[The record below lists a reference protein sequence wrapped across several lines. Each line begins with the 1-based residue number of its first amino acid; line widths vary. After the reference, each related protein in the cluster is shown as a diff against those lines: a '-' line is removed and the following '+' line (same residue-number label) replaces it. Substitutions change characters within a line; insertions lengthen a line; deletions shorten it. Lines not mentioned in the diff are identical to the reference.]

1 MPFYSHKDY
10 LFTADPIRYA
20 LLFILRQKL
29 DSSTFLVNVNAVT
42 GSLSETLFIIVI
54 QNRTVFFYSSSSVF
68 GLFKLVDTFSWQK
81 LVVSFSNREISVT
94 QECAEFSFL
103 SLPSKPNFEHWE
115 KIAVTV
121 QAENSQ
127 DNTQVCKIIYLA
139 NIFTGL
145 NLAVT
150 MLLAQGNVYCGKMQF
165 ALFKLK
171 CGFLEVQ
178 MGCSFFKFEGV
189 TVWQ

>member
-1 MPFYSHKDY
+1 M
-10 LFTADPIRYA
+10 
-20 LLFILRQKL
+20 
-29 DSSTFLVNVNAVT
+29 
-42 GSLSETLFIIVI
+42 SETLFIIVI
-54 QNRTVFFYSSSSVF
+54 QNRTVFFYSSNSVF

-165 ALFKLK
+165 ALFKFK

-178 MGCSFFKFEGV
+178 MVCSFFTFEGV
-189 TVWQ
+189 TVRQSEA